1 MLKNS
6 IVLQNQRLKISKP
19 YFKEVSKEK
28 KLEKQERKEK
38 ELLTLMT
45 KAKSKINKLVYL
57 YN

>member
-1 MLKNS
+1 ME
-6 IVLQNQRLKISKP
+6 SKTC
-19 YFKEVSKEK
+19 FKAAREEK

>member
-1 MLKNS
+1 MTREEFLKAG
-6 IVLQNQRLKISKP
+6 
-19 YFKEVSKEK
+19 EK
-28 KLEKQERKEK
+28 MKQERKEK